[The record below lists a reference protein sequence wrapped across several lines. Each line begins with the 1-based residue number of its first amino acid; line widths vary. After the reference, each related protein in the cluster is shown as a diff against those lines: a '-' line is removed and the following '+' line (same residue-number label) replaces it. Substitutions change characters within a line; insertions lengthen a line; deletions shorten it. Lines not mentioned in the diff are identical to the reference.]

1 MDELI
6 KEFALLEKNQYEI
19 EKIQALNETL
29 TQVSNDVRKQTDD
42 HVKNITNIFNTK
54 LKQNKNF
61 NDVVNNYID
70 KYIPDDRKEEA
81 REELFLILTGE
92 MLGIFKGLSQTKCC
106 IM

>member
-1 MDELI
+1 MDDLI
-6 KEFALLEKNQYEI
+6 KEFALLENNQYEI

-29 TQVSNDVRKQTDD
+29 TQVSNDVKKQTDE
-42 HVKNITNIFNTK
+42 HIKNITNIFNTK

-70 KYIPDDRKEEA
+70 KYISDDRKEDA